1 MILKSL
7 LAVLLVTL
15 VSCNNTTID
24 CSVEEHSCFGTPA
37 NCQPDT
43 DCNVLFH
50 FDSQGNLDVKM
61 RDVVDYNRYIA
72 VAVSVRADLATEYV
86 ICIPHQQRRMR
97 GVAKQ
102 GEPIQIVEQHM
113 ARYVR
118 DMSDDEF
125 VCTFLKSELPND
137 FSNQDVFFFADGIY
151 SENMIVPSVE
161 QLHLLTPTYFYSYPV
176 AARSFERSDSVLSVD
191 ESKRTSDLL
200 GRMRRISGGDD
211 DEELGALLG
220 KKHRKSKE
228 SEDEGEEEEDLDDM
242 LDSGKKY
249 STRRRQEQKRRREEE
264 AADEEEGP
272 RRKHK
277 SRTRGSRNEEDEEAE
292 QEENP
297 RKKSRRPTSRRENS
311 DEEGE
316 DVFDDDKDV
325 KPKKKNNKKE
335 KGPDEEEYHDDD
347 FEDSSNGFHLFN
359 LLALIAALVFFIID
373 N

>member
-1 MILKSL
+1 MIPKSL

-43 DCNVLFH
+43 DCNVMFH
-50 FDSQGNLDVKM
+50 FDPQGNLDVKM

-220 KKHRKSKE
+220 KKHRKSEE

-264 AADEEEGP
+264 EAEEEGP
-272 RRKHK
+272 RRKHN
-277 SRTRGSRNEEDEEAE
+277 SRTRGSRNEEDEEK
-292 QEENP
+292 EENP